1 MWENLILQCRFFQR
15 INTNQPSISSHHV
28 DVPLAQEL
36 TGFLAST
43 KKKKKVV
50 WKTMPHVWHRFSN
63 PADLAYNSL
72 WIVCHYESDNGMRC
86 NPWEHAKC
94 LGLIMPYNWHFIG
107 GRYWDYHNPEFIIYP
122 VKCNRSLKGI
132 LQSVDNLQKADNAVA
147 GYNKQQ
153 VPGLYF

>member
-1 MWENLILQCRFFQR
+1 
-15 INTNQPSISSHHV
+15 
-28 DVPLAQEL
+28 
-36 TGFLAST
+36 
-43 KKKKKVV
+43 
-50 WKTMPHVWHRFSN
+50 
-63 PADLAYNSL
+63 
-72 WIVCHYESDNGMRC
+72 
-86 NPWEHAKC
+86 
-94 LGLIMPYNWHFIG
+94 MPYNWHFIG

>member
-1 MWENLILQCRFFQR
+1 MQAFSER
-15 INTNQPSISSHHV
+15 INTNQASITSDHV
-28 DVPLAQEL
+28 DIPSAQEL
-36 TGFLAST
+36 VGFLAD
-43 KKKKKVV
+43 KKKKPV
-50 WKTMPHVWHRFSN
+50 TEDICHTCGIDFQS
-63 PADLAYNSL
+63 PADLAYDSL
-72 WIVCHYESDNGMRC
+72 RTGCHYGNDNGMRC